1 MPCWVMFSVCCTEMG
16 ESDTVPKKCVSFKIQ
31 NFEKVKTKN
40 KRIMKLTQD
49 QISEF
54 IAEMTR
60 SPKGLQELFSMIMN
74 ALMKEDCA
82 ISFFRSK

>member
-1 MPCWVMFSVCCTEMG
+1 
-16 ESDTVPKKCVSFKIQ
+16 
-31 NFEKVKTKN
+31 
-40 KRIMKLTQD
+40 MKLTQD

-74 ALMKEDCA
+74 ALMKGERKLWQEEQNEA
-82 ISFFRSK
+82 ANGFRPRRIRC

>member
-1 MPCWVMFSVCCTEMG
+1 
-16 ESDTVPKKCVSFKIQ
+16 
-31 NFEKVKTKN
+31 
-40 KRIMKLTQD
+40 MKLTQD

-74 ALMKEDCA
+74 ALMKGERKLWQEEQNESA
-82 ISFFRSK
+82 NGFRHAVLGIKVSSLLLKYRARAKEGFVLPS